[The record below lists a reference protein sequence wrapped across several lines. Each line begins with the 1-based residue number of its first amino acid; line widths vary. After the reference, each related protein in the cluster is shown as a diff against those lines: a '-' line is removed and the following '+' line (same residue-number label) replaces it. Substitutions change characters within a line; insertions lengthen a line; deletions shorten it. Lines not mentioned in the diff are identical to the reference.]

1 MTARAPVAG
10 ACEDHAVVTGL
21 GIASPSGLGTRRH
34 WAGTLAGHVAIGPIT
49 RFDASGY
56 PVRLAGEVPGFDPR
70 EHLPGRLL
78 PQTDHLT
85 RLALAAADW
94 AMEDSG
100 LSPSPEESLRYGVI
114 TANSAG
120 GFEFG
125 ENELRKL
132 WSIGPEKVS
141 AYQSFAWFYAVN
153 TGQISIRHGLRGPSG
168 VLVSGQAGGLD
179 AIGQAR
185 RALRRGADGVLTGG
199 FEAPVC
205 SWGVTAQLA
214 LPHLSTGDDPA
225 TAYLP
230 FAAGAAGY
238 VIGEGGAVLVL
249 EREDRAR
256 ARGARRR
263 YGRVAGYAATLD
275 PPPGSGRPSTLRTA
289 AALALADAGVE
300 PDGIDV
306 VFADAAG
313 TPALDRVEAEAI
325 AGLFGDRGVPVT
337 APKAMTGRLS
347 AGGAAVD
354 VATCL
359 LAMRDGIV
367 PPTAGVRPDP
377 AYRIDLVTGRPRP
390 ARIDRALILARG
402 EGGFNS
408 ALVLTRPCPVHGA
421 AHPSPAPRP
430 ARALRSA
437 ETARPAEVT
446 RPDAATRPVGPPGA
460 ATAPHPST
468 TPRPSTLPRIAR
480 NRPKEAR

>member
-1 MTARAPVAG
+1 MTTGPDTTGRAG
-10 ACEDHAVVTGL
+10 AAGRRAGAAGRAGSAHRTGGCEEHAVITGI
-21 GIASPSGLGTRRH
+21 GVASPSGLGVRRH
-34 WAGTLAGHVAIGPIT
+34 WAGTLAGRVAIAPIT

-56 PVRLAGEVPGFDPR
+56 PVRLAGEVPGFDPA

-94 AMEDSG
+94 AIADAG
-100 LSPSPEESLRYGVI
+100 LSPGPEESLRYGVV

-132 WSIGPEKVS
+132 WSLGPEKVS

-168 VLVSGQAGGLD
+168 VLVTGQAGGLD

-185 RALRRGADGVLTGG
+185 RVLRHGAHGVLTGG
-199 FEAPVC
+199 FEAPLC
-205 SWGVTAQLA
+205 SWGLTAQL
-214 LPHLSTGDDPA
+214 PSPYLSTCDDPE
-225 TAYLP
+225 TAYRP
-230 FAAGAAGY
+230 FAAGATGH

-275 PPPGSGRPSTLRTA
+275 PPPGSGRPPTLGTA
-289 AALALADAGVE
+289 AALALADAGLE
-300 PDGIDV
+300 PGAIDV

-313 TPALDRVEAEAI
+313 TPALDRAEAD
-325 AGLFGDRGVPVT
+325 ALAELFGDRGVPVT

-347 AGGAAVD
+347 AGGGAVD

-359 LAMRDGIV
+359 LAMRDGII
-367 PPTAGVRPDP
+367 PPTAAVRPDP
-377 AYRIDLVTGRPRP
+377 AYRIDLVTGRARP

-402 EGGFNS
+402 DGGFNS
-408 ALVLTRPCPVHGA
+408 ALVLTRPCPPG
-421 AHPSPAPRP
+421 PAP
-430 ARALRSA
+430 
-437 ETARPAEVT
+437 
-446 RPDAATRPVGPPGA
+446 AAPP
-460 ATAPHPST
+460 
-468 TPRPSTLPRIAR
+468 
-480 NRPKEAR
+480 